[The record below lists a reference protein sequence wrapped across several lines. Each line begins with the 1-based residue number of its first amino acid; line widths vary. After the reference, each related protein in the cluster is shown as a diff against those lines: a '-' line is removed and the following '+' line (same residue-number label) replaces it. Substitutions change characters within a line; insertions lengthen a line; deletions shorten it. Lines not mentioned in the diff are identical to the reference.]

1 MRIVVA
7 LSLAAAVALAAPPAR
22 ASDTPP
28 ASTIYVPAVDTPWP
42 GKIFVAHD
50 EWAISDYGY
59 ALTRESARRLT
70 LNLASWFTGGRPGRF
85 LSYSNFYG
93 LIGQEIASTLTA
105 AGHSWTVDM
114 SLPLTL
120 ATLLQYDA
128 VFVGGDEVDNSVLID
143 YVRAGG
149 GVYVEGGTGLGG
161 NVWEAAHWNT
171 FLHAFGLG
179 LGSPY
184 DTSRLPGVYTVLSSS
199 PIFQGVTELYEQVGN
214 PVLKLDPLDP
224 YVQILV
230 PYDGHAL
237 FATYSTPVIPV
248 ALEVCQR
255 LSDDRDDWLTVT
267 IRGAGDFNVR
277 SLDPRSVRLLSAAP
291 VLGTFSDGSIALPG
305 RRRGKTSA
313 DRCRPGG
320 GDGILDLTLVF
331 RSREILRSAEAIL
344 EHRLYDGDLVALTLT
359 GRLKAELGGTP
370 IVGEAVVVVKGKRRP
385 REHHHRRHD
394 HHHHDHHHD
403 HGR

>member
-7 LSLAAAVALAAPPAR
+7 LSLAVAVAMAATPAR
-22 ASDTPP
+22 ASGEPP

-59 ALTRESARRLT
+59 VRTRASARRLT

-85 LSYSNFYG
+85 LAYSNFYG
-93 LIGQEIASTLTA
+93 LIGQEIAATLTA

-114 SLPLTL
+114 ALPPTL

-128 VFVGGDEVDNSVLID
+128 VFVGGDEVDNGVLID

-149 GVYVEGGTGLGG
+149 GVYLEGGTGLGG

-171 FLHAFGLG
+171 FLHTFGLG

-184 DTSRLPGVYTVLSSS
+184 DTSRLPGIYPVLSSS
-199 PIFQGVTELYEQVGN
+199 PIFEGVTELYEQVGN

-224 YVQILV
+224 YVQILL
-230 PYDGHAL
+230 PHNGHGL

-255 LSDDRDDWLTVT
+255 LSDARDAWLTVT
-267 IRGAGDFNVR
+267 VRGAGDFDVR
-277 SLDPRSVRLLSAAP
+277 RLDPRSVRLLGAAP
-291 VLGTFSDGSIALPG
+291 VLARLGHGSTAPPG
-305 RRRGKTSA
+305 RRLGKTRA

-320 GDGILDLTLVF
+320 GDGILDLTLIF
-331 RSREILRSAEAIL
+331 RARDVMRAAEAIL
-344 EHRLYDGDLVALTLT
+344 AHRLYDDDLVALTLT
-359 GRLKAELGGTP
+359 GRLTAELGGTP
-370 IVGEAVVVVKGKRRP
+370 IVGEAVVEVKGERRP
-385 REHHHRRHD
+385 REHHHRHR
-394 HHHHDHHHD
+394 HHHHRHD